1 MKGIPMNQSAL
12 IIQNQ
17 LHEMTVSVE
26 RAYHVKCDSSWKSG
40 NFIPPFSS
48 IGLILEGEG
57 TMRVNDA
64 EIHPLKGQL
73 YLLPARTVQSF
84 FTEINHPYEKYYCHF
99 EARCGGVEL
108 FEIIDT
114 PLCIDAK
121 DSAVAAKIFD
131 EMIKCIGETGLTS
144 MIKVKQY
151 MLDLLGYYLECCPVD
166 KIRLVENNCDSPLS
180 KAIHF
185 AENNL
190 HENVTVKKM
199 AEIAGYHP
207 SHFTKLF
214 HKRLGVSPVQFIV
227 RKKTEQATKQLTATT
242 LSISAIAES
251 LGFSNQFYFSN
262 FFKKQ
267 TGMTPTEYRNTYGR
281 THL

>member
-1 MKGIPMNQSAL
+1 MSNERDPMNQFTL

-17 LHEMTVSVE
+17 LHEMTVSVD
-26 RAYHVKCDSSWKSG
+26 RAYHVKCDSSWKSDD
-40 NFIPPFSS
+40 FIPPFSS

-57 TMRVNDA
+57 TMCVNDTKL
-64 EIHPLKGQL
+64 HPLKGQL

-84 FTEINHPYEKYYCHF
+84 FTELNHPYEKYYCHF
-99 EARCGGVEL
+99 EARCGGVDL

-121 DSAVAAKIFD
+121 DSTAAAKLFE
-131 EMIKCIGETGLTS
+131 EMIRCINETSLTS

-151 MLDLLGYYLECCPVD
+151 MLDLLGYYLECCPLEE
-166 KIRLVENNCDSPLS
+166 IILVEDNCDSPLS
-180 KAIHF
+180 RAIHF
-185 AENNL
+185 AENHL
-190 HENVTVKKM
+190 HEDVTVKKM

-227 RKKTEQATKQLTATT
+227 RKKTEQATKQLTTTT
-242 LSISAIAES
+242 LSIASIAES
-251 LGFSNQFYFSN
+251 MGFSNQFYFSN
-262 FFKKQ
+262 FLKSKQ
-267 TGMTPTEYRNTYGR
+267 E
-281 THL
+281 

>member
-1 MKGIPMNQSAL
+1 MNQSAL
-12 IIQNQ
+12 IIQNL
-17 LHEMTVSVE
+17 LHEMTISVD
-26 RAYHVKCDSSWKSG
+26 RAHHVRCNSNWKSDD
-40 NFIPPFSS
+40 FIPPFSS
-48 IGLILEGEG
+48 IGLILDGEG
-57 TMRVNDA
+57 TMRVNGR
-64 EIHPLKGQL
+64 EIHPSKGQL
-73 YLLPARTVQSF
+73 YLLPAKTVQSF
-84 FTEINHPYEKYYCHF
+84 FTESNHPYEKYYCHF
-99 EARCGGVEL
+99 EVRCGGVEL

-121 DSAVAAKIFD
+121 DSTAVARLF
-131 EMIKCIGETGLTS
+131 EGMIGCINEAGLTS
-144 MIKVKQY
+144 LIKVKQY
-151 MLDLLGYYLECCPVD
+151 MLDLLGYYLECCPLEE
-166 KIRLVENNCDSPLS
+166 IILVENNCDSPLS

-190 HENVTVKKM
+190 DQTVTVKKM

-227 RKKTEQATKQLTATT
+227 RKKTEQAIKQLTATT
-242 LSISAIAES
+242 LSISSIAES

-281 THL
+281 DHL